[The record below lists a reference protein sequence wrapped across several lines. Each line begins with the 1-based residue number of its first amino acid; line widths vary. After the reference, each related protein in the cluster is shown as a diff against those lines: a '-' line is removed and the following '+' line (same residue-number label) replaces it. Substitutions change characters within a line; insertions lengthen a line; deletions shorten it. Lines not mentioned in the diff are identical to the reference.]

1 MILQAAPISSLD
13 FRLATLDCVACN
25 GPLWRDVREVSSVRA
40 AAGGGPQLGRAVD
53 EGRLSRLPASFLPLS
68 GPALARA
75 ACLPL
80 GALL

>member
-13 FRLATLDCVACN
+13 FRLATLDCVTCN

-53 EGRLSRLPASFLPLS
+53 EGRL
-68 GPALARA
+68 
-75 ACLPL
+75 
-80 GALL
+80 